1 MRLKKKT
8 NKKSLPYTMVY
19 GSMLKISGQRP
30 WISIFFFNFI
40 LKTKKKESIEISNI
54 CGMDEQ
60 QKKTKI
66 KKIVFRLLVQQI

>member
-1 MRLKKKT
+1 
-8 NKKSLPYTMVY
+8 MVY

-60 QKKTKI
+60 KNKKSYLDCWYNKFR
-66 KKIVFRLLVQQI
+66 VFRG